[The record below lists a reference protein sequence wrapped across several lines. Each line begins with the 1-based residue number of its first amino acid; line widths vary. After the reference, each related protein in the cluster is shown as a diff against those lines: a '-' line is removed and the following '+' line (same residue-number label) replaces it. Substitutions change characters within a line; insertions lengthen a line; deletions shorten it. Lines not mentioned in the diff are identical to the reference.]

1 MKYHYQEGIT
11 EKDKKGHK
19 KGWLAFFAVI
29 GVTVYGGFLFVN
41 LALNGWPL
49 DPIDK
54 TAKLVK
60 SVKPGSMGDYLFIPA
75 INLSSGFNGS
85 LKQSGSPKNNT
96 VTVSG
101 SPFTL
106 AIAPGSLRSSSPFFN
121 VDNLKEGDEIFLD
134 NEKTRYAYRVS
145 NTPDDEKKKLVLQG
159 KNKKLMAEVIG
170 TIAWQSGQPALK
182 PL

>member
-19 KGWLAFFAVI
+19 KGWLAFFAVM
-29 GVTVYGGFLFVN
+29 GTAVYGGFLFVN

-60 SVKPGSMGDYLFIPA
+60 SAKPGSMGDHLFIPA
-75 INLSSGFNGS
+75 INLSSGFS
-85 LKQSGSPKNNT
+85 
-96 VTVSG
+96 
-101 SPFTL
+101 
-106 AIAPGSLRSSSPFFN
+106 GSLRQSGHPKEDTVIVNGSPLALAVTPGTLRASSPFFN
-121 VDNLKEGDEIFLD
+121 IDNLKEGDEVFLD
-134 NEKTRYAYRVS
+134 NDKTRYAYRIS
-145 NTPDDEKKKLVLQG
+145 NTPDNKKKKLVMQG
-159 KNKKLMAEVIG
+159 KNKKLTAEVIG
-170 TIAWQSGQPALK
+170 TVAWHSGQAELK